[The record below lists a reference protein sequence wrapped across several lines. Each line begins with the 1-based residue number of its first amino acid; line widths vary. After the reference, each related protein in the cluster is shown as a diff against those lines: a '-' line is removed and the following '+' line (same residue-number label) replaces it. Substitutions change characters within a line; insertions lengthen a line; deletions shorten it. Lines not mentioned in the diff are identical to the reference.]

1 MQWIAPPKIFKKIYP
16 DIFWRKET
24 YKKEIFITFDDGPTK
39 DLTPWIINT
48 LNNLSIKATFFCVG
62 ENAKKHPENIAL
74 LIKNG
79 HQIGNHTYSHINGWR
94 NNKETYLADI
104 EKCSEIIP
112 KTRLFRPPYGKLNPL
127 HISAIKKK
135 YKIIMWD
142 LLSYDFQKDMTKEK
156 LKKNVLNNVKNGS
169 IIVFHDN
176 KKSKKLLQSSL
187 HEILIELKNKRFIF
201 KLFSS
206 NTKEV

>member
-1 MQWIAPPKIFKKIYP
+1 
-16 DIFWRKET
+16 
-24 YKKEIFITFDDGPTK
+24 
-39 DLTPWIINT
+39 
-48 LNNLSIKATFFCVG
+48 
-62 ENAKKHPENIAL
+62 
-74 LIKNG
+74 
-79 HQIGNHTYSHINGWR
+79 
-94 NNKETYLADI
+94 
-104 EKCSEIIP
+104 
-112 KTRLFRPPYGKLNPL
+112 
-127 HISAIKKK
+127 
-135 YKIIMWD
+135 MWD

-176 KKSKKLLQSSL
+176 QKSKKLLQSSL